1 MHQFEM
7 LHEDCEMIITLCSS
21 DCSTSWTNAM
31 KPQSD
36 ISMFR
41 LSKVFSLIL
50 GQEGVT
56 GLRCVLVSRVGGP
69 SEVECC

>member
-1 MHQFEM
+1 
-7 LHEDCEMIITLCSS
+7 
-21 DCSTSWTNAM
+21 M